1 MFKGYL
7 QQMALPRGCE
17 PEIESEHPFTSQ
29 RKKTQNPSNPSRFR
43 LVRTML
49 MMFCKR
55 CNSCKGS
62 SLVEGKAER
71 RFITAT
77 SQFGV
82 KHQGCWSKSMFDRN
96 SVTLQLYWEIVRI
109 KAGTHPKNW
118 SSGSDIQWHSTSKSN
133 SWAPLILT
141 HINTEHFPNS
151 SHRLEQ
157 EDVQRSPEALRRR
170 VLAPHF
176 TSFTPW
182 VAQLRRFSIFP
193 SALSMTTPLSL
204 GPANFWIC
212 ARKISSTKSGGLGDT
227 WTRPIIGWPITAE
240 TKWGDL
246 YGYHQE

>member
-1 MFKGYL
+1 
-7 QQMALPRGCE
+7 
-17 PEIESEHPFTSQ
+17 
-29 RKKTQNPSNPSRFR
+29 
-43 LVRTML
+43 

-71 RFITAT
+71 RFITAI

-82 KHQGCWSKSMFDRN
+82 KHQGCWSKSIYDRN

-133 SWAPLILT
+133 SWVPLILT

-170 VLAPHF
+170 GSTRLWVVHPMGCSTATLTSSPAPCQWRPPCLWVLP
-176 TSFTPW
+176 TSG
-182 VAQLRRFSIFP
+182 
-193 SALSMTTPLSL
+193 SAHGRSPQRN
-204 GPANFWIC
+204 PAAW
-212 ARKISSTKSGGLGDT
+212 A
-227 WTRPIIGWPITAE
+227 
-240 TKWGDL
+240 KWGDL